1 METKELVR
9 QAVENLQRQIAQSIK
24 EDMPERSPYQ
34 AGVYYFGDA
43 TLIITTS
50 GKSACVSIDCK
61 NNELLAE
68 VEHLHKAELYVDR
81 DKLQRQIDKINKELG
96 EVEK

>member
-9 QAVENLQRQIAQSIK
+9 QAVENLQRQIAQGIK

-43 TLIITTS
+43 TLYILCD
-50 GKSACVSIDCK
+50 GKKASIDIKCE
-61 NNELLAE
+61 NAELIAE
-68 VEHLHKAELYVDR
+68 VEHLHKAELFEER
-81 DKLQRQIDKINKELG
+81 DKLQKQIDEINKELG
-96 EVEK
+96 EGAK

>member
-34 AGVYYFGDA
+34 PGVYYFGDA
-43 TLIITTS
+43 TLIVTTS
-50 GKSACVSIDCK
+50 GKSACISIECRND
-61 NNELLAE
+61 ELRAE
-68 VEHLHKAELYVDR
+68 VEHLHKAELYAER
-81 DKLQRQIDKINKELG
+81 DHLQKKIMKINKEL
-96 EVEK
+96 EEDAK